1 MVTNSTVPTDC
12 KWRAAD
18 GDDLVWAEWGGD
30 YVVFHRPSGKT
41 HLLNDVGRHLLTQV
55 LTEPRATEE
64 VARILLDADGGYPDA
79 EFVADV
85 EGMLERYDQL
95 GLVDRT

>member
-1 MVTNSTVPTDC
+1 MTNSTVPTVC

-18 GDDLVWAEWGGD
+18 GDDLLWADWGGD
-30 YVVFHRPSGKT
+30 HVVFHRPSGKT
-41 HLLNDVGRHLLTQV
+41 HLLNDVSRLLLTQV
-55 LTEPRATEE
+55 LTEPLATEE
-64 VARILLDADGGYPDA
+64 VARILLDTDGGQPDP
-79 EFVADV
+79 EYLADV